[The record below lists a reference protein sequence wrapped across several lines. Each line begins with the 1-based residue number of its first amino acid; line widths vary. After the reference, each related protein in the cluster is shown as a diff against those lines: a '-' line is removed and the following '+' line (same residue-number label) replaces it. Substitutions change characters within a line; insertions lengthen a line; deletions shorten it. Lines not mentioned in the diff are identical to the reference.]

1 MLRRKRKIILNH
13 KEGKEMKEIIQEYE
27 YFISLGYVTIVSS
40 ILTMIITQIIKKG
53 LQKKKV
59 ITKETHAVKKDLL
72 LSKIGRIVAL
82 LSYSILYIANEWITK
97 KEIVLDKGMLVG
109 LITGASLTLSVA
121 KGMYSKLHQRAK
133 RKEMIDQFEKNQ
145 LENQEEKWIIK
156 RNHKMKEK

>member
-1 MLRRKRKIILNH
+1 
-13 KEGKEMKEIIQEYE
+13 MKEIIQEYE

-59 ITKETHAVKKDLL
+59 ITKETNAVKKDLL

-121 KGMYSKLHQRAK
+121 KGMYSKLHQGAK
-133 RKEMIDQFEKNQ
+133 SSGRLCIF
-145 LENQEEKWIIK
+145 
-156 RNHKMKEK
+156 